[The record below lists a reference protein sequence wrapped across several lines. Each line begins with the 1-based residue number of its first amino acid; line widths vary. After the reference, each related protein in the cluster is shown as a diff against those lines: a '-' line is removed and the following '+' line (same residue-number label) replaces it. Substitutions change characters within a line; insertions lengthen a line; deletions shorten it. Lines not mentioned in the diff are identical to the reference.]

1 MLDHLSLTG
10 KFVALTALA
19 CTIFLASGLWA
30 WRQIDST
37 SQAEME
43 SIARWQVG
51 VAVVKTIDGLSLAFQ
66 KEVGLA
72 KEIGTAVTGGGGAA
86 PHRDEF
92 MAQRQAFAAHHAEAL
107 QGLRKLAQEQPGLDG
122 FIRQLGSLA
131 DQHRTLSDRYLAE
144 IDAQQGNAYA
154 SDPAVAEI
162 DEALAGQ
169 ITTLRSGLIDFLAEQ
184 TAASSAHPDG
194 DRPRQWPVILL
205 GVMLGLLP
213 LSVLLLGRSVTHQL
227 GGDPKDLIK
236 SINAMAAGDI
246 PFSPRHAPR
255 ADGPL
260 AKLLLTQSALRE
272 GLAKVRGQAGLAG
285 DTAHDLAY
293 SALHLADN
301 LQLEAN
307 AMADMTAAI
316 DAVSGSAQAYGDQG
330 ERALRSFSSG
340 RANAEHGARAVTQIT
355 TGLITLKQEIR
366 VVAAE
371 MARLSED
378 AARINDLAKVIGV
391 SAEQTHLLALNA
403 AIQASRSG
411 ARERDGAPLAEQV
424 RNFAER
430 TRAAA
435 AVIEQLSGNLG
446 SGAVRARRG
455 AEKAI
460 ANTQQ
465 GLSQAEAAKNTVAGI
480 QQNFADAATVVDE
493 ISTALTERRTATAQL
508 ALSREGVSY
517 MTQENTTAGKNLAR
531 LATDLE
537 GKTDAIRQALAVFS
551 VYREDRSADT
561 EPASLVRKG

>member
-19 CTIFLASGLWA
+19 CVIFLASGLWA

-43 SIARWQVG
+43 SVARWQVG
-51 VAVVKTIDGLSLAFQ
+51 VAVVKAIDGLSLAFQ

-86 PHRDEF
+86 PYRDEF
-92 MAQRQAFAAHHAEAL
+92 MAQRQAFAAHRAEAL
-107 QGLRKLAQEQPGLDG
+107 QGLQKLAREQPGLDG
-122 FIRQLGSLA
+122 FIRQLGRLA
-131 DQHRTLSDRYLAE
+131 DQHQTLSDRYLAE

-184 TAASSAHPDG
+184 TAASSAHPDR
-194 DRPRQWPVILL
+194 DWPRRWPVILL

-213 LSVLLLGRSVTHQL
+213 LSVLLLGRSVTRQL
-227 GGDPKDLIK
+227 GGDPKDLIQ
-236 SINAMAAGDI
+236 SINAIAAGDT
-246 PFSPRHAPR
+246 PFSPRLSPR

-260 AKLLLTQSALRE
+260 ARLLLAHSALRE
-272 GLAKVRGQAGLAG
+272 GLARVRSQAGLAG
-285 DTAHDLAY
+285 DTAHDVAD

-301 LQLEAN
+301 LRLEAN

-316 DAVSGSAQAYGDQG
+316 DAVSGPTQAYGDQG
-330 ERALRSFSSG
+330 ERAQRSFSSG

-371 MARLSED
+371 MARLSGD

-403 AIQASRSG
+403 AIQVSHSG
-411 ARERDGAPLAEQV
+411 AGGRDGALLAEQV
-424 RNFAER
+424 RHLAER
-430 TRAAA
+430 TRTAA

-455 AEKAI
+455 ADKAI

-465 GLSQAEAAKNTVAGI
+465 GLSQAGVAKDTVVLI

-493 ISTALTERRTATAQL
+493 ISAALTERRTATAQL

-517 MTQENTTAGKNLAR
+517 MTQENATAGKNLAR
-531 LATDLE
+531 LANDLE
-537 GKTDAIRQALAVFS
+537 AKTDAIRQTLAVFS
-551 VYREDRSADT
+551 VYREDRSADK
-561 EPASLVRKG
+561 EPASLREEG